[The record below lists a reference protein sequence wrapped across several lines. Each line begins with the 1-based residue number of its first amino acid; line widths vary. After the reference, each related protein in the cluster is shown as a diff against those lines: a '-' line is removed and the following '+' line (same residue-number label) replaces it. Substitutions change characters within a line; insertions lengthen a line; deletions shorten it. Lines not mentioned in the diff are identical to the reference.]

1 MKTSAMGQK
10 QKSGDGVWMSAL
22 GGEADINGRIADID
36 LPGLE
41 SQISVVS
48 GFQFEPGLSL

>member
-1 MKTSAMGQK
+1 
-10 QKSGDGVWMSAL
+10 MSAL

-48 GFQFEPGLSL
+48 GFQFEPALSL